1 MNILTFDLEEWF
13 HLLDHAS
20 TRKPKDWSKFE
31 SRIDANVD
39 RILDILEMT
48 NTKATF
54 FCLGWIAEK
63 YPYLV
68 KKLSDSGYHI
78 ACHSHK
84 HQLAYE
90 QTRQEFKEDL
100 LIAKSTIENVIGKKV
115 DTYRIPGFSLIKN
128 NLWALEVLVEN
139 GFEVDC
145 SIFPANRSHGGLP
158 SFNYDGP
165 LLLKLQNG
173 KALKELPLNTKN
185 IFGKKIVFSGGGYF
199 RLIPYTIL
207 KKLFE
212 KSNYVMTYFHPR
224 DFDAKQPV
232 IKDLSLTRKFKSY
245 YGLSSA
251 QEKLE
256 KLLKEFNFVDV
267 QTAVDNINWLDKPE
281 LSLAQISNIDT

>member
-20 TRKPKDWSKFE
+20 TRSPKNWSKFE
-31 SRIDANVD
+31 SRIDVNVD
-39 RILDILEMT
+39 RILDILEMA

-78 ACHSHK
+78 ACHSHT

-90 QTRQEFKEDL
+90 QTRQEFTEDL

-128 NLWALEVLVEN
+128 NLWALEILAEN

-145 SIFPANRSHGGLP
+145 SIFPANRGHGGLP
-158 SFNYDGP
+158 SFNYNGP

-173 KALKELPLNTKN
+173 KVLKELPLNTKN
-185 IFGKKIVFSGGGYF
+185 IFGKK
-199 RLIPYTIL
+199 
-207 KKLFE
+207 
-212 KSNYVMTYFHPR
+212 
-224 DFDAKQPV
+224 
-232 IKDLSLTRKFKSY
+232 
-245 YGLSSA
+245 
-251 QEKLE
+251 
-256 KLLKEFNFVDV
+256 
-267 QTAVDNINWLDKPE
+267 
-281 LSLAQISNIDT
+281 